1 MGIEGFIRQVYM
13 RKKNITHGSENH
25 MSSQNRNLEVQ
36 YTPCSDTPI
45 FVAYNIYIYHI
56 IIRIHMYIYT
66 VYILTMIVID
76 SNNANNII
84 LYNIV
89 IIVIDFKQQLQS

>member
-1 MGIEGFIRQVYM
+1 MFPLFNFVGIEGFIRQVYM

-45 FVAYNIYIYHI
+45 FVAYIYIYHI
-56 IIRIHMYIYT
+56 ISSYVYIYIYT
-66 VYILTMIVID
+66 VYILTMIGINC
-76 SNNANNII
+76 NNANTII
-84 LYNIV
+84 
-89 IIVIDFKQQLQS
+89 